1 MFSGIIESLGKVS
14 DIQQKGTNLT
24 FTIESSLTPEL
35 KVDQSV
41 AHNGVC
47 LTVEQIG
54 EQHYKVTAVLETLNK
69 TTLGSWKAGDIV
81 NLERC
86 LSLNSLIDG
95 HLVQGHVDVQG
106 KIESI
111 EDQDGSQLLTLSYPR
126 EFAHLLIE
134 KGSITIN
141 GISLTAFDLSDNN
154 TFKVTIIPYT
164 WEHTMLHTAK
174 SGDSVNLEFDLIG
187 KYLSRRIEL
196 KEK

>member
-1 MFSGIIESLGKVS
+1 MS

>member
-24 FTIESSLTPEL
+24 FTIESSLAQEL

-47 LTVEQIG
+47 LTVEGI
-54 EQHYKVTAVLETLNK
+54 ENNRYTVTAVLETLNK
-69 TTLGSWKAGDIV
+69 TTLGNWKVEDIV

-106 KIESI
+106 KIEAI
-111 EDQDGSQLLTLSYPR
+111 DDQDGSQLVTLSYPQQ
-126 EFAHLLIE
+126 FAHLLIE

-141 GISLTAFDLSDNN
+141 GISLTAFDLTDDH

-174 SGDSVNLEFDLIG
+174 SGDPVNLEFDLIG

-196 KEK
+196 KAK